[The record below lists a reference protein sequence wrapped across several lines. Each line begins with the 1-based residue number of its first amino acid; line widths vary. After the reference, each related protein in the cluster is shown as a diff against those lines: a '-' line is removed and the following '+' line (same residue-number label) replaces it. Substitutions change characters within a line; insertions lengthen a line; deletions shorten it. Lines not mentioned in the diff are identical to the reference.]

1 MLIKILK
8 FLMFFLHIFWDSSK
22 FIFTYFTLKAFFK
35 FLMLFGWF
43 IFSKEGL
50 DSFGDL
56 IRFKGDSPFSCF
68 DSSVE
73 SKELRNR
80 VAYMPAGS
88 PVSTDVSF
96 NCFRES
102 SRYFPCRPVPAA
114 NSPVW

>member
-8 FLMFFLHIFWDSSK
+8 FLMFSST
-22 FIFTYFTLKAFFK
+22 FSGILPSSFFTYFTLKAFFK
-35 FLMLFGWF
+35 FLMMLFGWF

-88 PVSTDVSF
+88 PSF
-96 NCFRES
+96 QQTFHSIALEN
-102 SRYFPCRPVPAA
+102 RPVFSLQAC
-114 NSPVW
+114 SSC